1 MAEITHVGILGFGQ
15 MGSGIAQVCAEAG
28 FQTMVRDVEAAA
40 LERGLGAIARRLDR
54 RVEKEEL
61 SKPARDAALNR
72 IRATTSLEELAE
84 CDLVIEAVVEDAEV
98 KNALWR
104 ELDGICGS
112 ETIFASNTSSLTITE
127 MAAVTSRPGQLI
139 GLHFFNPVPV
149 MRLVEVVRT
158 IATEDRVF
166 SAAMAFVRALGK
178 EPVEARDSSG
188 FIVNRLLVPY
198 MMDAIRL
205 LEGGA
210 GTVSDI
216 DLAMRLGTGHPMGP
230 LTLCDFVGL
239 DTLERIGGIMF
250 DEYREQRFAAP
261 PLLRRMVALGNHG
274 RKSGR
279 GFYDYSQDPPV
290 PVRR

>member
-1 MAEITHVGILGFGQ
+1 
-15 MGSGIAQVCAEAG
+15 
-28 FQTMVRDVEAAA
+28 
-40 LERGLGAIARRLDR
+40 
-54 RVEKEEL
+54 
-61 SKPARDAALNR
+61 
-72 IRATTSLEELAE
+72 
-84 CDLVIEAVVEDAEV
+84 
-98 KNALWR
+98 
-104 ELDGICGS
+104 
-112 ETIFASNTSSLTITE
+112 
-127 MAAVTSRPGQLI
+127 
-139 GLHFFNPVPV
+139 